1 MDMWRVGKLC
11 IQVQGE
17 LGNITLA
24 GLQGQINDH
33 LRMLQDYDCAISRE
47 TKASVEWLVTN
58 VSIGSLTIETE
69 SRSLLDDENFGPEVA
84 KAYIKG
90 WEGIENEGIRPLHLT
105 EEGMKSARNIAKRIG
120 EDGIDGIVVSG
131 TDQSVTISPKSS
143 IHLDQLMGEKY
154 WSLGSA
160 EGTLEAISIHGSS
173 RFTIY
178 HSRTKKA
185 IRCDIPATKAELLDR
200 AKEALGRRVQ
210 ARGRLERNARGELI
224 RIKAERLRILRE
236 REELPTIAELG
247 GKYPDFTGG
256 LTTEEYVR
264 SLRDG

>member
-1 MDMWRVGKLC
+1 MDMWRTGKLC

-33 LRMLQDYDCAISRE
+33 IRMLQDYDLAISRGK
-47 TKASVEWLVTN
+47 KASVEWLITN
-58 VSIGSLTIETE
+58 VSTGSLTVETE
-69 SRSLLDDENFGPEVA
+69 SRSLLEEENFGPQVA
-84 KAYIKG
+84 KAYIEG
-90 WEGIENEGIRPLHLT
+90 WTSIERGGIRPLYLT
-105 EEGMKSARNIAKRIG
+105 EEGMKAARSIAKRIG
-120 EDGIDGIVVSG
+120 EEGIEGIVVSG
-131 TDQSVTISPKSS
+131 PDQSVTISPKSS
-143 IHLDQLMGEKY
+143 VNLDQLMRERY

-160 EGTLEAISIHGSS
+160 EGTLETISIHGSS

-185 IRCDIPATKAELLDR
+185 IRCDIPATKAKLLDR

-210 ARGRLERNARGELI
+210 AIGTLERNALGEPL
-224 RIKAERLRILRE
+224 RIKAERLCILRA
-236 REELPTIAELG
+236 REELPTVAALG

-256 LTTEEYVR
+256 LTTEEYIK